1 MIPQNGSEKSGIRLA
16 ELVAAL
22 SVATDLGMGQPME
35 FALSSCV
42 LAMRI
47 GEKLGLSDEELRAV
61 YYQGLLRYVGCN
73 AETHIM
79 AGSRR

>member
-1 MIPQNGSEKSGIRLA
+1 MAESSGIRLA

-35 FALSSCV
+35 FALCSCV
-42 LAMRI
+42 LAVR
-47 GEKLGLSDEELRAV
+47 LGDKMGLDEGALRDV

-79 AGSRR
+79 AALVGTN